1 MKYIQ
6 PIDYLVRPDEA
17 SNYRIVRKS
26 IHGIKIIDTMGYTT
40 HQLIL
45 LDLLDIQTVTK
56 AMQEI
61 YHRYPDIEPRIK
73 KSEYAMLSYILCV
86 IMHNVDDVPRDIDI
100 YLRRLGYT
108 GYTTD

>member
-6 PIDYLVRPDEA
+6 AIDYLVRPDEA

-45 LDLLDIQTVTK
+45 LDFLDMQTVTK

-73 KSEYAMLSYILCV
+73 NSDYAMLSYILCV
-86 IMHNVDDVPRDIDI
+86 IMYNVDDVPRHIGN
-100 YLRRLGYT
+100 YLRRLR
-108 GYTTD
+108 YTTD